1 MSATRIPLARPVL
14 GDREEELVL
23 EVIRSG
29 MLSLGPMVPRFEGD
43 LADRVGIPGDRA
55 VAVSS
60 GTAALHLAVRE
71 LGWGHGD
78 EVLTTPLSFVAS
90 SNCLLFEDAR
100 PVFCDVDPATLTIDP
115 ALVGDAVGEATAG
128 ILPVHIFGFP
138 AAMEEIEAIASA
150 GRLGLI
156 EDAAQ
161 ALGAVCADGRQAG
174 ARGNPAAFAFY
185 ANKQMTTGEGG
196 MLVSGSPAAAEVAR
210 SERNQGR
217 APTMKFMDHERLGFN
232 YRLTD
237 IQAALGVAQL
247 ERLDGMLAARA
258 ALAARYS
265 ERFAAIGAAEPGAGD
280 PDDLVLPLADRG
292 AERRSWFVY
301 VLRLPKSVDRDH
313 VIAELDRRGI
323 DARPYLP
330 CIHLSGFFR
339 ERFGTRDGQFPVAED
354 FSRRSLALPFYP
366 TLPES
371 SVERVVAELSE
382 ILGRGPA

>member
-1 MSATRIPLARPVL
+1 MGTRR
-14 GDREEELVL
+14 R
-23 EVIRSG
+23 
-29 MLSLGPMVPRFEGD
+29 
-43 LADRVGIPGDRA
+43 
-55 VAVSS
+55 
-60 GTAALHLAVRE
+60 
-71 LGWGHGD
+71 
-78 EVLTTPLSFVAS
+78 VLTTPLSFVAS

-339 ERFGTRDGQFPVAED
+339 ERFGTRRASSRSPRTSRAARWRCRSTRRSR
-354 FSRRSLALPFYP
+354 SRRSSASSPSSAR
-366 TLPES
+366 S
-371 SVERVVAELSE
+371 SVADRLS
-382 ILGRGPA
+382 PAVHRLPPCLASSRNPIPSSGS